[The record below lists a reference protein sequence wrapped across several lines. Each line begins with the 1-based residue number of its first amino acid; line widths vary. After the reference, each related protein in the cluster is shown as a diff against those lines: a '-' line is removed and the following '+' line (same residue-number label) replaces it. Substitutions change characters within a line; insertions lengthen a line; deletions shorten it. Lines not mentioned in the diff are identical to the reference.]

1 MRECFSNL
9 HAISNYP
16 ETTFLAIYDTCVTI
30 ITTVCQIDYVSGHH
44 FCLQHLISMIK
55 IMKGLWRQNT
65 PQIFLKLCFLSSQNN

>member
-9 HAISNYP
+9 HAISNYL

-55 IMKGLWRQNT
+55 IMKGLWRQEHTSN
-65 PQIFLKLCFLSSQNN
+65 IFKIVFPLFTK